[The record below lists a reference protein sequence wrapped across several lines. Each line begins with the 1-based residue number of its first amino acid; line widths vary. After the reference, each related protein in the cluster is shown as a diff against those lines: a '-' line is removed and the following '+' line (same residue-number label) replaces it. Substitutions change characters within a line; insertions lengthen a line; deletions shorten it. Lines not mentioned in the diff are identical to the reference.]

1 MLYSYSGSSFSRAD
15 ESQSVLSLPAV
26 SIPVISA
33 RPRPCDAVSLP
44 TVYCTFSLACHAF
57 PRACDVQIFK
67 FQTVPAF
74 QLSRVRRFSSFL
86 SPAAR
91 VLRVRVGLFLSFTV
105 CILSLL
111 HIKVNNYFSLLHM
124 IVGLHKLTGL
134 FLCITHNL
142 HSVLFAACRVQ
153 LFRHISCRFPC
164 RAF

>member
-1 MLYSYSGSSFSRAD
+1 LLYSYSGSSFSRAD
-15 ESQSVLSLPAV
+15 EFQSVLSFPAV
-26 SIPVISA
+26 SIPVIPA

-44 TVYCTFSLACHAF
+44 TVYCTFRLACHAF

-91 VLRVRVGLFLSFTV
+91 VPRVRVGLLLSFTV
-105 CILSLL
+105 CIISLL
-111 HIKVNNYFSLLHM
+111 LMKVNNYLSLLLM

-134 FLCITHNL
+134 FLCNTHNL

-153 LFRHISCRFPC
+153 LFRHISRRFPC